1 MIICA
6 AVLVP
11 FGSTSAL
18 AADGSGVPNL
28 VLTLGAA
35 LICAIAFLFIYTTR
49 LGRARDDLLAASKER
64 KLAEEALSVAETIT
78 HIGSWDQDLA
88 TDKVIWSDETYR
100 IFGLNPSDKETTG
113 TTFITGVHPDDRKMV
128 LEVWSDAVKSRGGYE
143 IDHRVIRP
151 DGSTR
156 IVRERAEVIC
166 DKDLNPVRVI
176 GTVQDITEAELT
188 ERERAASEAQFRS
201 LAENALDV
209 IAIIAGDGMVIYASP
224 SVTEVLGY
232 SIEEMQGKPI
242 WHYAAPGERE
252 RIIKG
257 LVNAVRAEEPGERRR
272 PQFRFRH
279 KDGSWRI
286 VEVRGQRLPERDDA
300 DHVMIIARDVTGRLA
315 TETALKRQSL
325 LLKLLGNIAI
335 AANQATN
342 LEEALQVGL
351 DEVCLATGWPIG
363 HAYVPNAEGNRLD
376 PMGIWSTSKQGSFS
390 VFKQVTAKTTFEPGV
405 GLPGRVFFTGQP
417 AWIPDVMT
425 DGNFPRAQVADDI
438 GVHGA
443 FAFPALS
450 GDRVI
455 AVLEFFTRDVA
466 EPDLELLEILSR
478 VGAQLG
484 RVAERSEA
492 VQERQEREER
502 FRDFAESSS
511 DWFWETDADMKYRAF
526 DGRNELITTIE
537 SGSQLGR
544 DRMKVI
550 QGVLTPE
557 DLADS
562 GKWDRHNADIEARKP
577 FQDFRYSILRP
588 DGKSLHIRVS
598 GSPVFGPD
606 GEFQGYRGTATDES
620 AEYEIRK
627 LEEYSRRTLKD
638 AVESLEDGFALFDSE
653 DRLVQF
659 NSKYADMVN
668 QTSPDSLQLGRT
680 FEDHLREWVF
690 SDGYIIEG
698 GESEAFFDDRL
709 TAHRNLPSDRVH
721 QLGPGTWVH
730 VKERRTSDGG
740 TVLLQHD
747 ITEFKNIEEALRSS
761 ESRVSGII
769 EMAPESIIA
778 IDEQSKIQIFNT
790 GAELTFGYE
799 ATEVMGKHLD
809 ILLPEKFHAIHDN
822 MIMEFSESEVHAKG
836 MGNRPP
842 ILAKRKGGEEFPA
855 EAAISKL
862 ETADGMLFTVMLRD
876 ISDRLLYE
884 ERLAT
889 SQAHM
894 EDAIGSI
901 SQNLS
906 LWDPDGK
913 LVLYN
918 QQFVDTIDAAG
929 EYIKPGIS
937 YEEALLEARR
947 RGVFGSDDE
956 GVEAFIKARIA
967 QFKRRDGKP
976 SYRTQLDGRRLEIV
990 DIQTHDGGTLTVTS
1004 DITEMTD
1011 REDALRD
1018 AMHQAELANRAKSEF
1033 LANVSHELRTPL
1045 NAILGFSEI
1054 IQTAPFGE
1062 VGDPRYVEYAGDIR
1076 DSGTHLLEIINDIL
1090 DLSRIEAGQV
1100 SLHEQEV
1107 DIAETVERVETMLR
1121 ARAEKENVEFRMN
1134 ISPDMPHI
1142 YVDPRIFRQILANL
1156 MSNAVKFSANGGQVS
1171 VSAELASDGA
1181 LQVAVEDNGIGIAPD
1196 DLPRV
1201 LEPFGQADG
1210 SMTRNFEG
1218 VGLGLPLTKSFVELH
1233 GGALFL
1239 ESTPNVGTKVTV
1251 EFPGACIMKD
1261 QMPASTQRV
1270 M

>member
-1 MIICA
+1 MPNLT
-6 AVLVP
+6 AVL
-11 FGSTSAL
+11 G
-18 AADGSGVPNL
+18 G
-28 VLTLGAA
+28 A
-35 LICAIAFLFIYTTR
+35 LICAVIFLLIYAIR
-49 LGRARDDLLAASKER
+49 LRRVRDELLAGAKER
-64 KLAEEALSVAETIT
+64 KLVEEALAVAETIT

-100 IFGLNPSDKETTG
+100 IFGLDPSNKDTTG
-113 TTFITGVHPDDRKMV
+113 TTFITGVHPDDRKKV
-128 LEVWSDAVKSRGGYE
+128 LETWSNAVKTRGGYE

-166 DKDLNPVRVI
+166 DSDLKPVRVI

-209 IAIIAGDGMVIYASP
+209 IAIIADDGTVIYASP
-224 SVTEVLGY
+224 SAREVLGY
-232 SIEEMQGKPI
+232 SVEEMQGKPI

-257 LVNAVRAEEPGERRR
+257 LENAVRAEDSTERRR

-286 VEVRGQRLPERDDA
+286 VEVRGQRLPERDDS

-315 TETALKRQSL
+315 AETALKRQSL
-325 LLKLLGNIAI
+325 LLQLLGNIAI

-342 LEEALQVGL
+342 LEDAIQVGL

-363 HAYVPNAEGNRLD
+363 HAYIPDADGHRLD
-376 PMGIWSTSKQGSFS
+376 PTGIWSISGSGSFS
-390 VFKQVTAKTTFEPGV
+390 VFKEVTANTTFEPGV

-455 AVLEFFTRDVA
+455 AVLEFFTRDVV

-492 VQERQEREER
+492 ARERQESEER
-502 FRDFAESSS
+502 FRDFAESSA
-511 DWFWETDADMKYRAF
+511 DWFWETDADMKYKAF
-526 DGRNELITTIE
+526 DGRHELITSLE
-537 SGSQLGR
+537 SGSLIGR
-544 DRMKVI
+544 DRMAVI
-550 QGVLTPE
+550 EGLLTPE
-557 DLADS
+557 DQANNE
-562 GKWDRHNADIEARKP
+562 KWDLHKAAIAARKP
-577 FQDFRYSILRP
+577 FQDFRYSIQRP
-588 DGKSLHIRVS
+588 DGKSLHIRIS
-598 GSPVFGPD
+598 GSPVFDPN

-627 LEEYSRRTLKD
+627 LEEYSRRTLID

-659 NSKYADMVN
+659 NSKYAAMVYAS
-668 QTSPDSLQLGRT
+668 SPDSLQIGRT

-690 SDGYIIEG
+690 GKGYVIEG
-698 GESEAFFDDRL
+698 DERQAFFDERL
-709 TAHRNLPSDRVH
+709 EAHRNLPSDCTH
-721 QLGPGTWVH
+721 QLGSGIWVH
-730 VKERRTSDGG
+730 VTERRTSDGG

-747 ITEFKNIEEALRSS
+747 ITEFKNIEEALRAS

-769 EMAPESIIA
+769 EMAPEAIIA
-778 IDEQSKIQIFNT
+778 IDEKSAIQIFNA
-790 GAELTFGYE
+790 GAEQTFGYKAE
-799 ATEVMGKHLD
+799 EVMGEHLD
-809 ILLPEKFHAIHDN
+809 ILLPDEFHVLHDK
-822 MIMEFSESEVHAKG
+822 MIAEFSQSKDLARDMG
-836 MGNRPP
+836 MRPS
-842 ILAKRKGGEEFPA
+842 IAAKRNGGEVFPA

-862 ETADGMLFTVMLRD
+862 ETADGLLFTVMLRD
-876 ISDRLLYE
+876 ISERRLSQ
-884 ERLAT
+884 ERLAK

-894 EDAIGSI
+894 EDAISSI
-901 SQNLS
+901 AQSLS
-906 LWDPDGK
+906 LWDPDGR

-918 QQFVDTIDAAG
+918 QHYLDSIDPEG
-929 EYIKPGIS
+929 SYITPGVKYTWAMDQAI
-937 YEEALLEARR
+937 E
-947 RGVFGSDDE
+947 RGVFDNEDD
-956 GVEAFIKARIA
+956 VEAFARERNA
-967 QFKRRDGKP
+967 QFRRRDGVP
-976 SYRTQLDGRRLEIV
+976 SYRTAQDGRHLEVV
-990 DIQTHDGGTLTVTS
+990 DVRTHDGGTLTVVT
-1004 DITEMTD
+1004 DITEITD
-1011 REDALRD
+1011 REDALRE

-1062 VGDPRYVEYAGDIR
+1062 VGDPRYIEYAGDIR

-1090 DLSRIEAGQV
+1090 DLSRVEAGQI

-1107 DIAETVERVETMLR
+1107 DVAETVGRVETMLR
-1121 ARAEKENVEFRMN
+1121 ARAEKENVSINADIPVEL
-1134 ISPDMPHI
+1134 PHI
-1142 YVDPRIFRQILANL
+1142 LVDPRIFRQILANL
-1156 MSNAVKFSANGGQVS
+1156 MSNAIKFSVDGGEIK
-1171 VSAELASDGA
+1171 VSAEVARDGA
-1181 LQVAVEDNGIGIAPD
+1181 ILIAVEDHGIGIAPD
-1196 DLPRV
+1196 DLKRV

-1210 SMTRNFEG
+1210 SLTRNFEG

-1233 GGALFL
+1233 GGELFL
-1239 ESTPNVGTKVTV
+1239 SSKLNEGTTVTI
-1251 EFPGACIMKD
+1251 EFPATCVLSEQPSGPRRKA
-1261 QMPASTQRV
+1261 V
-1270 M
+1270 